1 MISTQFL
8 DDNQRVILLKVA
20 TDMFGNIL
28 KKTLSTSTFCVT
40 NSDCFVDTLFFSA
53 EFRLIL
59 VYSFRP

>member
-28 KKTLSTSTFCVT
+28 KKLYLPPH
-40 NSDCFVDTLFFSA
+40 FV
-53 EFRLIL
+53 
-59 VYSFRP
+59 

>member
-28 KKTLSTSTFCVT
+28 KKL
-40 NSDCFVDTLFFSA
+40 
-53 EFRLIL
+53 
-59 VYSFRP
+59 